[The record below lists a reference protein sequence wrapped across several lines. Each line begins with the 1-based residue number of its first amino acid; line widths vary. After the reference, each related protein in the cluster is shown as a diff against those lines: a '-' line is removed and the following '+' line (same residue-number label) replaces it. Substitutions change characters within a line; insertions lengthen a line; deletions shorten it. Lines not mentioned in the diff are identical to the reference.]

1 MTQILS
7 YFPGQ
12 KATIYLEIKDG
23 YGTRIDAPALPIVS
37 RIIFPALTLATG
49 YPQPMIHLDTG
60 LYYYQFVLPTGAVSV
75 GSYLV
80 DVSYINP
87 NNLAVN
93 SETYQ
98 IIITAPYGNFS
109 ATVSV

>member
-12 KATIYLEIKDG
+12 KATIYLETKDG
-23 YGTRIDAPALPIVS
+23 YGTREDSPSLPVVS
-37 RIIFPALTLATG
+37 RIIFPTLTLATG

-75 GSYLV
+75 GNYLV

-87 NNLAVN
+87 DNMAVN
-93 SETYQ
+93 SEIYQ
-98 IIITAPYGNFS
+98 IIVTAPFGNFS